1 MIEEISGRPAAVP
14 VTAVTIT
21 SEVISVPELVMNALV
36 PSMTH
41 SSVSGSMTAL
51 VRVPPASDPASG
63 SVSPNPPS
71 ARPATRSGS
80 QRWRCASL
88 PNWKMGLA
96 ASPTAASSVMAIDW
110 STLASSSMAM
120 HSVVRSPSPPP

>member
-1 MIEEISGRPAAVP
+1 M
-14 VTAVTIT
+14 
-21 SEVISVPELVMNALV
+21 
-36 PSMTH
+36 
-41 SSVSGSMTAL
+41 
-51 VRVPPASDPASG
+51 
-63 SVSPNPPS
+63 SPNPPS

-80 QRWRCASL
+80 QRRRCASL